1 MNLPPLC
8 CSFNRRQLTRVK
20 NFNGLMDGP
29 DGIAQIA
36 VLFDPG
42 FCQDRGW
49 LCGDESFLRERV
61 DILHDRIFCTANS
74 FSNRGVAGPALV
86 GTGVF
91 KTTEVGV
98 DRDLTC
104 AQPQRKNFV
113 RQCKLVFTGK
123 LIHGV
128 SSCSSGWKS

>member
-8 CSFNRRQLTRVK
+8 CSFNRRQLARVK
-20 NFNGLMDGP
+20 NFNGFMDRL

-49 LCGDESFLRERV
+49 LCGDESFLQERINV
-61 DILHDRIFCTANS
+61 SHDRILCAANCIADG
-74 FSNRGVAGPALV
+74 GVARLALV
-86 GTGVF
+86 GAGIF
-91 KTTEVGV
+91 KTAEVGV

-104 AQPQRKNFV
+104 AQPQ
-113 RQCKLVFTGK
+113 
-123 LIHGV
+123 
-128 SSCSSGWKS
+128 

>member
-8 CSFNRRQLTRVK
+8 CSFNRRQLTCVK
-20 NFNGLMDGP
+20 NFNGLMDRP

-49 LCGDESFLRERV
+49 LCGDESFLRERI
-61 DILHDRIFCTANS
+61 DILHDRIFSTANS
-74 FSNRGVAGPALV
+74 FSDRGVAGPALV
-86 GTGVF
+86 GTGVL
-91 KTTEVGV
+91 KTAEVGV

-104 AQPQRKNFV
+104 AQPQRENFV
-113 RQCKLVFTGK
+113 RQCKMVFSRSRRPA
-123 LIHGV
+123 LA
-128 SSCSSGWKS
+128 